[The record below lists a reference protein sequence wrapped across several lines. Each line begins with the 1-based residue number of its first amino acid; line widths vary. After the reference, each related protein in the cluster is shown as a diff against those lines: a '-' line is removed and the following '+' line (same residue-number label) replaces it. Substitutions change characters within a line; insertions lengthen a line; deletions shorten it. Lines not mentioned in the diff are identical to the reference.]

1 MCSDFSSHESQTSTA
16 STIPVHGANR
26 VLAGLTEEEHRRLS
40 PYLRPISLKS
50 KQVLLRQGEPIQHVV
65 FLNGGVCSLIKAMEN
80 GSSIE
85 IVGLGAEGIIGTN
98 VALGQAESAG
108 DVIVHVATDA
118 AQSLPIEAFKAE
130 LERCGALADTVNR
143 YQAAFTIQLMQT
155 AACNAMHSAE
165 ERCCR
170 WLLMTHD
177 RIRSDDFPMTHE
189 MLATALGVRRP
200 TVTLIMAG
208 LYRTG
213 VIRHVRG
220 RVTILDRPA
229 LEAKSCECYRVVSA
243 TFRQMSSATQAPRMP
258 AV

>member
-1 MCSDFSSHESQTSTA
+1 MCSDFAGNESQA
-16 STIPVHGANR
+16 STTPVQGANR

-40 PYLRPISLKS
+40 PHLRSISLRS

-85 IVGLGAEGIIGTN
+85 IVGLGAEGIIGMN

-108 DVIVHVATDA
+108 DVIVHVATDT
-118 AQSLPIEAFKAE
+118 AQSLPIDAFKAE
-130 LERCGALADTVNR
+130 LERCGTLADTVSR

-177 RIRSDDFPMTHE
+177 RIRSDEFPMTHE

-213 VIRHVRG
+213 IIRHVRG
-220 RVTILDRPA
+220 RVTIVDRPA
-229 LEAKSCECYRVVSA
+229 LEAKSCECYRVVAA
-243 TFRQMSSATQAPRMP
+243 TFRQMSSATQAPRV
-258 AV
+258 ARD

>member
-1 MCSDFSSHESQTSTA
+1 MGTEISTRE
-16 STIPVHGANR
+16 IPAAATRVQGTNR

-40 PYLRPISLKS
+40 PFLRPISLRS

-65 FLNGGVCSLIKAMEN
+65 LLNGGVCSLVKAMEN

-108 DVIVHVATDA
+108 DVIVHVASDA
-118 AQSLPIEAFKAE
+118 ALVLPIDAFKAE
-130 LERCGALADTVNR
+130 IERCGGLADLVKR
-143 YQAAFTIQLMQT
+143 YQAAFTVQLMQT

-177 RIRSDDFPMTHE
+177 RIQRDEFPMTHE
-189 MLATALGVRRP
+189 LVATALGVRRP
-200 TVTLIMAG
+200 TVTLIMAA
-208 LYRTG
+208 LYRSG
-213 VIRHVRG
+213 VIRHARG
-220 RVTILDRPA
+220 RVTIIDRTA
-229 LEAKSCECYRVVSA
+229 LEARSCECYRVVAA
-243 TFRQMSSATQAPRMP
+243 TFRQISPAAPATA

>member
-1 MCSDFSSHESQTSTA
+1 MCSDFAAHDSHGGA
-16 STIPVHGANR
+16 SPAQGSNR
-26 VLAGLTEEEHRRLS
+26 VLAGLTEEEYGRLS
-40 PYLRPISLKS
+40 PYLRSVPLRS

-85 IVGLGAEGIIGTN
+85 IVGVGAEGIIGAN
-98 VALGQAESAG
+98 MALGLAESAG
-108 DVIVHVATDA
+108 DVIVHVATDE
-118 AQSLPIEAFKAE
+118 AQVLPIDAFRAE
-130 LERCGALADTVNR
+130 LERCGALADTINR

-177 RIRSDDFPMTHE
+177 RIRRDEFPMTHE

-208 LYRTG
+208 LYRTN
-213 VIRHVRG
+213 VIRHARG

-243 TFRQMSSATQAPRMP
+243 TFRQMAKAAAPP
-258 AV
+258 AAPSV